1 MELLDQERLKSKDKK
16 LKLVWYVSMNT
27 LRKNVADSI
36 SYIYELFCLEKTYT
50 LAEIWRILS

>member
-27 LRKNVADSI
+27 LRKIVADSI
-36 SYIYELFCLEKTYT
+36 SYIYELFCLEKAYA
-50 LAEIWRILS
+50 LAVIWRILS

>member
-27 LRKNVADSI
+27 LRKIVADSI
-36 SYIYELFCLEKTYT
+36 SYIYELFCLEKTCT